1 MRARAKMQENARGN
15 FKVISIILEQEDQ
28 GYRDEGVPDAL
39 QGTRTERGDPR
50 WKPPPFPG
58 CPKLRPGDLAM
69 RKSNT

>member
-50 WKPPPFPG
+50 
-58 CPKLRPGDLAM
+58 
-69 RKSNT
+69 